1 MADTER
7 ERECASDKVLEKP
20 KRDRD
25 PMNRLVKR

>member
-1 MADTER
+1 MTDTER
-7 ERECASDKVLEKP
+7 ERACASGKVLQKV